1 MKSLDSRLLA
11 LETMRQEASRPRLSV
26 LVMDGPNAEREVA
39 AWRAEGYE
47 AVIDSQ
53 DPLKEAFLG

>member
-1 MKSLDSRLLA
+1 MTTLERRLKA
-11 LETMRQEASRPRLSV
+11 LETMRQEASRPVLSV

-39 AWRAEGYE
+39 AWRAQGYE